1 MKVLILALLTAIS
14 ISSMAQNGGQFPENN
29 SVKLEYLGGGKVKV
43 TNKQSCTAII
53 KLNDGKTEG
62 DISIPGNSFVLY
74 ILPAELQT
82 NIRIKAKNTSNCNCP
97 DFGWVEIFL
106 TSLPVTFTNFNVT
119 RESGTN
125 VRVNFNIENPVN
137 VGKFYI
143 LTSKDGK
150 TWVKS
155 DSLSYTPA
163 SKQYSTTINLS
174 SKKQ

>member
-1 MKVLILALLTAIS
+1 MKHLILALLMAIS
-14 ISSMAQNGGQFPENN
+14 IPSFAQNGGQYPENN

-43 TNKQSCTAII
+43 TNKQSCTSII
-53 KLNDGKTEG
+53 RLNDGKTEG

-82 NIRIKAKNTSNCNCP
+82 NIRIRAKNTSNCNCP
-97 DFGWVEIFL
+97 DFGYVELFL
-106 TSLPVTFTNFNVT
+106 SSLPVIFTDFKVT
-119 RESGTN
+119 KESGTN

-143 LTSKDGK
+143 MTSKDGK
-150 TWVKS
+150 TWIKS

-163 SKQYSTTINLS
+163 SKTYSTIINIS
-174 SKKQ
+174 VKKQ

>member
-1 MKVLILALLTAIS
+1 MKHLILALLMAIS
-14 ISSMAQNGGQFPENN
+14 ISSFAQNGGQYPENN

-53 KLNDGKTEG
+53 RLNDGKTEG

-82 NIRIKAKNTSNCNCP
+82 NIRIRAKNTSNCNCP
-97 DFGWVEIFL
+97 DFGYVELFL
-106 TSLPVTFTNFNVT
+106 SSLPVTFTNYDITKENK
-119 RESGTN
+119 TN

-137 VGKFYI
+137 VGRYEVMVSTDGRTWHKKGE
-143 LTSKDGK
+143 LPHAANSK
-150 TWVKS
+150 
-155 DSLSYTPA
+155 SYT
-163 SKQYSTTINLS
+163 TTINLS